1 MACFICKDVKTKDV
15 FSCDGCNNC
24 ICKGCGGLTA
34 SEVKVLQLVSG
45 RTLKFYCPKCIKGD
59 SFDLYKELVTCKEQI
74 IEDKNEIIKLLKKDI
89 EDVIV
94 KDPMS
99 GAKMGYNEVL
109 KSNKK
114 EEVILIKPKNTEQ
127 TSILTR
133 RKLEEAV
140 NPCTL
145 GATVS
150 KVKNVRQGGVAI
162 KCSNQEEIK
171 TICEN
176 VQKQIGTDYEVK
188 VPEKKNPRIEVF
200 NVGQKLSENKDELIE
215 KW

>member
-45 RTLKFYCPKCIKGD
+45 RTLTFYCPKCIKGD

-89 EDVIV
+89 EDVI
-94 KDPMS
+94 DD
-99 GAKMGYNEVL
+99 
-109 KSNKK
+109 
-114 EEVILIKPKNTEQ
+114 TEQ

-176 VQKQIGTDYEVK
+176 VQTQIGTDYEVK
-188 VPEKKNPRIEVF
+188 APKKKNPIDM
-200 NVGQKLSENKDELIE
+200 SM
-215 KW
+215 

>member
-99 GAKMGYNEVL
+99 GAKWDIMRYS
-109 KSNKK
+109 K
-114 EEVILIKPKNTEQ
+114 VIKGRSYIDKAQNTEQ

-140 NPCTL
+140 NPAL
-145 GATVS
+145 
-150 KVKNVRQGGVAI
+150 
-162 KCSNQEEIK
+162 
-171 TICEN
+171 
-176 VQKQIGTDYEVK
+176 
-188 VPEKKNPRIEVF
+188 
-200 NVGQKLSENKDELIE
+200 
-215 KW
+215 